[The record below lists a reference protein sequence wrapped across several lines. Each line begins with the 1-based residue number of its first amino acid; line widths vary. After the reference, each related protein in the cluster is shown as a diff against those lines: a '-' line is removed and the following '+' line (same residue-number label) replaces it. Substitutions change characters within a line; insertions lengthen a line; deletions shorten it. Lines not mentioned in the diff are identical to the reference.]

1 MTTAADPSNA
11 WPRAKDDRDALH
23 RWLQRHGIA
32 HTCVVSPHLDDAVFS
47 LGELLQWPHFRSRS
61 VMTVFTQARAD
72 SDARHSVAMGFSDPL
87 VEFAARRQEDELAMQ
102 RLRMPFTHAG
112 AFTDR
117 FTPEVAHSLAHRIL
131 AEALRAGAS
140 AAQTLV
146 LLPAGAG
153 GVLGPVP
160 RLMRRLRRLPMG
172 CPPHAEHAWVRDGLQ
187 QVFKRSDARLG
198 YYAELPY
205 LWGDNVAALQGR
217 LSATAGQPLQT
228 LRIVP
233 DVTRKL
239 ALVSAYA
246 SQVASEFGVKEA
258 FQRRSLALPEAIVLP
273 G

>member
-1 MTTAADPSNA
+1 MNS
-11 WPRAKDDRDALH
+11 KHDDRRALH
-23 RWLQRHGIA
+23 RWLQRHGIV

-47 LGELLQWPHFRSRS
+47 LAELLQWPMLRSRS

-87 VEFAARRQEDELAMQ
+87 AEFEARRLEDELAMQ
-102 RLRMPFTHAG
+102 RLQMPFTHAG

-117 FTPEVAHSLAHRIL
+117 FTPEVAHALAHRML
-131 AEALRAGAS
+131 AQALHAGAS

-153 GVLGPVP
+153 GVLGP
-160 RLMRRLRRLPMG
+160 LRRLARRVRRLPMG
-172 CPPHAEHAWVRDGLQ
+172 CQPHAEHAWVRDGLQ
-187 QVFKRSDARLG
+187 RVFKRSDARLG

-205 LWGDNVAALQGR
+205 LWGDNVAALEHR
-217 LSATAGQPLQT
+217 LAAAAGHPLQT
-228 LRIVP
+228 LRIAP

-239 ALVSAYA
+239 DLVRAYA
-246 SQVASEFGVKEA
+246 SQVVSEFGEKEA
-258 FQRRSLALPEAIVLP
+258 FQRRSLALPEAIFLP

>member
-1 MTTAADPSNA
+1 MTSVH
-11 WPRAKDDRDALH
+11 DDREALH
-23 RWLQRHGIA
+23 RWLQRHGIV

-47 LGELLQWPHFRSRS
+47 LAELLQSPLLRSRS

-87 VEFAARRQEDELAMQ
+87 AEFEARRQEDELAMQ
-102 RLRMPFTHAG
+102 RLRLPFTHAG
-112 AFTDR
+112 AHTDR
-117 FTPEVAHSLAHRIL
+117 FTPEVAHALAHRIL
-131 AEALRAGAS
+131 AEALHAGAS

-153 GVLGPVP
+153 GVLGP
-160 RLMRRLRRLPMG
+160 MRRWMRRVRRLPMG
-172 CPPHAEHAWVRDGLQ
+172 CQPHAEHEWVRDGLR

-205 LWGDNVAALQGR
+205 LWGDSTAALESR
-217 LSATAGQPLQT
+217 LAAAAGHPLQT
-228 LRIVP
+228 LRIAP

-239 ALVSAYA
+239 ALVRAYA
-246 SQVASEFGVKEA
+246 SQFASEFGEKEA
-258 FQRRSLALPEAIVLP
+258 FQRRSLALPEAVLLP

>member
-1 MTTAADPSNA
+1 MTAAADPTHASLRPN
-11 WPRAKDDRDALH
+11 DDRDALH
-23 RWLQRHGIA
+23 RWLQRHGIV

-87 VEFAARRQEDELAMQ
+87 TEFEARRHEDELAMQ

-112 AFTDR
+112 AYTDR

-131 AEALRAGAS
+131 AEAQHAGAS

-153 GVLGPVP
+153 GVLGPAR
-160 RLMRRLRRLPMG
+160 RLMRRVRRMPMG

-205 LWGDNVAALQGR
+205 LWGDNIVTLQARLAA
-217 LSATAGQPLQT
+217 AAGHPLQT
-228 LRIVP
+228 LRLAP
-233 DVTRKL
+233 NVTRKL
-239 ALVSAYA
+239 DLVQAYA

-258 FQRRSLALPEAIVLP
+258 FQRRSLALPEAVFLP